1 MTDHTETVR
10 GKKIVFVFASL
21 DLGGAERRGVM
32 LADYL
37 QKRLGAVVHI
47 VGLSDKPGRLSLLC
61 EQLGL
66 KWSGVPFH
74 WGARRRLPSL
84 LRAVLAIRSAG
95 PDIVLS
101 YTRVPNLVCAW
112 GWKGLGAKALVW
124 NQADEGLLLNG
135 ALPYRI
141 AAAVPT
147 CFISNSTGG
156 REFLLNTYGVPPAK
170 VHLVRNGVALAAP
183 CAGRDQWRKQ
193 WGADPGAIVVGM
205 VANLSIY
212 KDHET
217 LLRAWREVVSEAWE
231 TAPLLVLAGRCDGT
245 ETKLTRLALDLGIS
259 DQVKILGPVD
269 DVAGLLGAIDLF
281 AYSSKSEGIP
291 NGVLEAMAAGLPVV
305 GTDIPGIREALGSQ
319 GEDYLSPVGDST
331 EMAKK
336 IVILLQDQQLRKNL
350 GLSLQMRI
358 QKEFSLEKMCSRAAE
373 LISLSLKQARQS

>member
-1 MTDHTETVR
+1 VTDHTEALR
-10 GKKIVFVFASL
+10 GKKILFVFASL
-21 DLGGAERRGVM
+21 DLGGAERRGIL

-37 QKRLGAVVHI
+37 QKRLGALVHI
-47 VGLSDKPGRLSLLC
+47 VGLSEKPGRLSQLC

-84 LRAVLAIRSAG
+84 LRAVFAIRSAA

-112 GWKGLGAKALVW
+112 GWKWIGAKALVW
-124 NQADEGLLLNG
+124 NQADEGLLLTD

-141 AAAVPT
+141 AAGVPT

-156 REFLLNTYGVPPAK
+156 RKFLLDTYGVPPAK

-183 CAGRDQWRKQ
+183 CADRGEWRKQ
-193 WGADPGAIVVGM
+193 WGVHPNALVAGM

-217 LLRAWREVVSEAWE
+217 LLRAWSRVVSEYHWE
-231 TAPLLVLAGRCDGT
+231 SEPLLVLAGRCDGV
-245 ETKLTRLALDLGIS
+245 ETRLTGLALELGI
-259 DQVKILGPVD
+259 QNRVKILGPVD

-281 AYSSKSEGIP
+281 AYSSKSEGLP

-319 GEDYLSPVGDST
+319 GEGYLSPVGDST
-331 EMAKK
+331 DLAKK
-336 IVILLQDQQLRKNL
+336 IVMLLQDQQLRKTL
-350 GLSLQMRI
+350 GQSLQMRI
-358 QKEFSLEKMCSRAAE
+358 EKEFSLGKMCSSTAE
-373 LISLSLKQARQS
+373 LISLSLKQAR